1 VNSLTK
7 KGKDG
12 DGRSAANRPILAAS
26 IAACDRKPA
35 REKGLWVEPGPGR
48 PVWRR
53 PRGLS
58 ILPAMRSAR
67 PHRRAPAPWPVF
79 PLGIAILT
87 LVMVAGSGCV
97 QRRMTIRSN
106 PPGALVYVD
115 DYQIGTT
122 PVSTDFVYYGTRKI
136 RLVKDGFE
144 TLTVRQPLPVPWYE
158 VFPLDFV
165 SENIWPWEIRDE
177 RVVDLAMAPA
187 ESQPAELVV
196 ARAQTARLAAGSLPP
211 VPAAPLPAV
220 APPLPRPP
228 QQPALPPPPPS
239 LPPPPPSFQPV
250 PAGQLPPPA
259 AGPLQFPGSALEP
272 PRFNAP
278 TQGIPGLGAPPSGL

>member
-1 VNSLTK
+1 MW
-7 KGKDG
+7 GE
-12 DGRSAANRPILAAS
+12 A
-26 IAACDRKPA
+26 
-35 REKGLWVEPGPGR
+35 GPGLS
-48 PVWRR
+48 VWRR
-53 PRGLS
+53 PQGLS
-58 ILPAMRSAR
+58 ILPAMHSAR
-67 PHRRAPAPWPVF
+67 PHRRARTKWPVF
-79 PLGIAILT
+79 PLGIALLT

-144 TLTVRQPLPVPWYE
+144 TLTGRQPIPVPWYE

-165 SENIWPWEIRDE
+165 SENLWPWEIRDE

-220 APPLPRPP
+220 VTPLPLPP

-239 LPPPPPSFQPV
+239 FPPPPPSFQQA

-259 AGPLQFPGSALEP
+259 ASPLQFPGSALEP

-278 TQGIPGLGAPPSGL
+278 TQGIPSLGAPPSGL

>member
-1 VNSLTK
+1 MNGRAAGNRWILT
-7 KGKDG
+7 
-12 DGRSAANRPILAAS
+12 AANAS
-26 IAACDRKPA
+26 GDRKPA
-35 REKGLWVEPGPGR
+35 REKGLGGRERSRR

-53 PRGLS
+53 LAPIPTVVGMSFLC
-58 ILPAMRSAR
+58 
-67 PHRRAPAPWPVF
+67 PHRR
-79 PLGIAILT
+79 GRIAWRAALAAV
-87 LVMVAGSGCV
+87 LLASGGGCV

-165 SENIWPWEIRDE
+165 SENLWPWEIRDE

-211 VPAAPLPAV
+211 VAATPLPGV
-220 APPLPRPP
+220 APPLPRLP
-228 QQPALPPPPPS
+228 QQPSFPPPA
-239 LPPPPPSFQPV
+239 
-250 PAGQLPPPA
+250 AGQLPPPA
-259 AGPLQFPGSALEP
+259 AGPLQFPGSSLQP

-278 TQGIPGLGAPPSGL
+278 AQGIPSLGAPPAGL